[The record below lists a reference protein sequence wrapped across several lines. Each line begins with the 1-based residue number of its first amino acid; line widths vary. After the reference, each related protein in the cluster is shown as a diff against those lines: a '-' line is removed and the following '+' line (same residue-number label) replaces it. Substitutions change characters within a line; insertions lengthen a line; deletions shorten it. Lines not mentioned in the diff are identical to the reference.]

1 MYFSGMSVRD
11 ISRQYKRMGI
21 KINHSTIYRWIASYS
36 KLGSEYVDKIV
47 PRVGDWIRADEAFI
61 RVSGKMNYLFSTMD
75 DETRFWLIGEM
86 ADTKFQHQA
95 DKLLVST
102 VNMTQKTPRA
112 FITDGLPAYSKSA
125 KKVFGKKTHHVSNV
139 GINSK
144 RKSDKIHPTNNMMER
159 LNGEIRD
166 REKVFR
172 GLKKK
177 DTPLIQGL
185 KLWYNF
191 SKEHGGLGGDVTPSE
206 AALIKV
212 DGDNKW
218 KTIIQNASLNRDYE

>member
-1 MYFSGMSVRD
+1 MRNTKKGKVQRFRCLDCKKRFTTNFGFEKKQSDESIITGSLEMYFSGMSARD

-21 KINHSTIYRWIASYS
+21 KISHMTIYRGVAQYS
-36 KLGSEYVDKIV
+36 KLGSEYVEKIV

-61 RVSGKMNYLFSTMD
+61 RVHGKMNYLFSTMD

-112 FITDGLPAYSKSA
+112 FITDGLPDYANASRRI
-125 KKVFGKKTHHVSNV
+125 FGKKTYHSRNV
-139 GINSK
+139 HLRGQM
-144 RKSDKIHPTNNMMER
+144 NNNKMER

-166 REKVFR
+166 REKV
-172 GLKKK
+172 
-177 DTPLIQGL
+177 LIITSQR
-185 KLWYNF
+185 
-191 SKEHGGLGGDVTPSE
+191 SAQKETFEIHHH
-206 AALIKV
+206 
-212 DGDNKW
+212 
-218 KTIIQNASLNRDYE
+218 